1 MTKSYERI
9 FSSKEDIYNGWE
21 ESILAPKLTIKS
33 LADELH
39 YYLRL
44 YMIKN
49 KNILKILL
57 FLMLNG
63 AQRIFYTFGT
73 LIIKI
78 KKKNC

>member
-63 AQRIFYTFGT
+63 AQRISYTFGT